1 LSKQSL
7 AVSYYLDFL
16 FAFSEVPQ
24 AYTETRTCF
33 ILLGLTMRQLFWT
46 IAALLSLICFPAT
59 AHDVLRHHDDG
70 RYYVNSGRYQGRIDD
85 GRIYDN
91 SGRYQGR
98 VDSNGRHYDR
108 SGRYQGRIDD
118 NGRIYD
124 SSGRY
129 QGRVDANGRHYDSS
143 GRYLGR
149 EDDNG
154 RFYDQSGRYQGRVSR

>member
-1 LSKQSL
+1 
-7 AVSYYLDFL
+7 
-16 FAFSEVPQ
+16 
-24 AYTETRTCF
+24 
-33 ILLGLTMRQLFWT
+33 MRQLFWT

-70 RYYVNSGRYQGRIDD
+70 RYY
-85 GRIYDN
+85 DN
-91 SGRYQGR
+91 
-98 VDSNGRHYDR
+98 
-108 SGRYQGRIDD
+108 
-118 NGRIYD
+118 
-124 SSGRY
+124 SGRY